1 MKSSCSPRRLR
12 GCQKPGEPLSASLIL
27 LTRSHSLPKV
37 NLPHQHPVS
46 FSLSFSLPLYLFLPQ
61 HLCTSREGK
70 ALIMHSSHL
79 IPHSLPN
86 LPHFPSVP
94 RIPPHFTRTLHPSI
108 FMIPNNLLPSL
119 ILLISSYVFHL
130 KLFNNSRWNIW
141 ICWWY
146 WINRR
151 TQHDKADKPITEF
164 LLYPKTSRLLIK
176 KSCLLFYFLS
186 SPREKHMFKLGM
198 DNIVI

>member
-46 FSLSFSLPLYLFLPQ
+46 SSLSLSFSLPLYLFLLQ

-130 KLFNNSRWNIW
+130 KLFNTFKVKYLNMLMILNKQGGRSMIKL
-141 ICWWY
+141 ISQSQSSFY
-146 WINRR
+146 IP
-151 TQHDKADKPITEF
+151 K
-164 LLYPKTSRLLIK
+164 LLDYL
-176 KSCLLFYFLS
+176 
-186 SPREKHMFKLGM
+186 
-198 DNIVI
+198 